1 MRGAPCS
8 ANKAEK
14 LEFVS
19 NLRGTMKKIC
29 RFSVLLAGVLVALL
43 MVCAAQAGSQ
53 SNGSVPSDSVN
64 TASAGSKA
72 SDVPQFQER
81 DARYRM
87 VTGDVFDVSFDLSPE
102 FNQQQVTVQPDGFVT
117 FRGVGDVK
125 VAGLTIPQ
133 LREAIRNTYG
143 KTLHEPIISITLR
156 EFQKP
161 FFIAD
166 GQLGHPGR
174 YELHGPL
181 TLTEGIALAGG
192 FLESAK
198 HSQVVLYRRV
208 NDQWTSA
215 QLINVKK
222 MEVNRD
228 LKEDPLLHPGDM
240 LFVPKNRFSKIK
252 PFIPNSNVGVS
263 AFATQY

>member
-1 MRGAPCS
+1 
-8 ANKAEK
+8 
-14 LEFVS
+14 
-19 NLRGTMKKIC
+19 MKRIQ
-29 RFSVLLAGVLVALL
+29 FSVLVASALVALL
-43 MVCAAQAGSQ
+43 MVSAAQAGPQ
-53 SNGSVPSDSVN
+53 NNGSVPSDS
-64 TASAGSKA
+64 SKA
-72 SDVPQFQER
+72 SNVPQFQER
-81 DARYRM
+81 DSRYRM
-87 VTGDVFDVSFDLSPE
+87 VTGDVFDVNFDLSPE
-102 FNQQQVTVQPDGFVT
+102 FNQQQVMVQPDGFVT

-133 LREAIRNTYG
+133 LREAIRNAYI
-143 KTLHEPIISITLR
+143 KTLHDPIISVTLR

-208 NDQWTSA
+208 DDQWTSA

-222 MEVNRD
+222 MQGNRD

-240 LFVPKNRFSKIK
+240 LFVPKSRFAKIK
-252 PFIPNSNVGVS
+252 PFIPTPNVGV
-263 AFATQY
+263 AAYAAQY

>member
-1 MRGAPCS
+1 
-8 ANKAEK
+8 
-14 LEFVS
+14 
-19 NLRGTMKKIC
+19 MKKIY
-29 RFSVLLAGVLVALL
+29 RFSMLVAGVLVALL
-43 MVCAAQAGSQ
+43 MVSAAQAGPQ
-53 SNGSVPSDSVN
+53 GDGSVPKQSSDAVS
-64 TASAGSKA
+64 ASAKA
-72 SDVPQFQER
+72 NDVPQFQDR

-87 VTGDVFDVSFDLSPE
+87 VAGDVFDVSFDLSPE
-102 FNQQQVTVQPDGFVT
+102 FNQQQITIHPDGFVT

-125 VAGLTIPQ
+125 VAGLTLPQ
-133 LREAIRNTYG
+133 LREVIRNAYS
-143 KTLHEPIISITLR
+143 KTLHDPIISITLR

-181 TLTEGIALAGG
+181 TLSEGIALAGG
-192 FLESAK
+192 FLDTSK

-215 QLINVKK
+215 QLVNVKK

-228 LKEDPLLHPGDM
+228 MSEDPLLHPGDM

-252 PFIPNSNVGVS
+252 PFIPTPNVGV
-263 AFATQY
+263 AAYAAQY

>member
-1 MRGAPCS
+1 M
-8 ANKAEK
+8 NK
-14 LEFVS
+14 
-19 NLRGTMKKIC
+19 MC
-29 RFSVLLAGVLVALL
+29 RFSVPVALVIVALL
-43 MVCAAQAGSQ
+43 AVGTAQTASQ
-53 SNGSVPSDSVN
+53 NNASISSVSGTP
-64 TASAGSKA
+64 SAGSEVN
-72 SDVPQFQER
+72 SVPQFQER

-87 VTGDVFDVSFDLSPE
+87 VSGDVFDVSFDLSPE
-102 FNQQQVTVQPDGFVT
+102 FNQQQITVQPDGFVT

-133 LREAIRNTYG
+133 LRETIRNAYS

-181 TLTEGIALAGG
+181 TLSEGIAMAGG
-192 FLESAK
+192 FLETSK

-215 QLINVKK
+215 QIINVKK
-222 MEVNRD
+222 MEVDRNMA
-228 LKEDPLLHPGDM
+228 EDPILHPGDM
-240 LFVPKNRFSKIK
+240 LFVPKNRLSKVK
-252 PFIPNSNVGVS
+252 PFIPTTNVGM
-263 AFATQY
+263 AAYAAQY